1 MISHFFTVIGQMFCA
16 AVVVVAAAVVLHECT
31 PAGGDS
37 WALPEDADL
46 QEAYDEQMIVNSLPP
61 CGECRYSY

>member
-1 MISHFFTVIGQMFCA
+1 MFCA
-16 AVVVVAAAVVLHECT
+16 AVVVIAAAVVLHECT